1 MINSEIP
8 LPEHRR
14 PGPLAGHV
22 DIVLYETSS
31 TKRKGMAPSAT
42 ISGPELRARI
52 DRLGF
57 RSYSAA
63 AAEFGLTLDGLQKQM
78 RGARAVSRQTAV
90 ILGLIE
96 ELRRLRS
103 THRQSELPLDRQQR
117 RNQRLA
123 QYLYP
128 TVPRRK

>member
-1 MINSEIP
+1 
-8 LPEHRR
+8 
-14 PGPLAGHV
+14 
-22 DIVLYETSS
+22 
-31 TKRKGMAPSAT
+31 MAPSAT

>member
-1 MINSEIP
+1 MGRVP
-8 LPEHRR
+8 DTR
-14 PGPLAGHV
+14 
-22 DIVLYETSS
+22 
-31 TKRKGMAPSAT
+31 T
-42 ISGPELRARI
+42 ISGAELRRRI
-52 DRLGF
+52 DRLGLN
-57 RSYSAA
+57 YIEAA
-63 AAEFGLTLDGLQKQM
+63 PRLGLTVDGLQKQM